1 MKRKIF
7 SKLLMGAFLI
17 ASVSSF
23 VSCKDYDD
31 DINNL
36 QKQIDAAA
44 LKADLNAL
52 QTNLAAQIAA
62 AQSAAERAQA
72 AAEAAAATANNAAT
86 KDALEAVKT
95 IASNAGTQAAQ
106 AIADAANAK
115 AAADAAQA
123 TANNAGTAAEKA
135 AADAAKAIA
144 DAAAAQNTANVAQ
157 TAAAAAQ
164 EAAKVAQTVADGA
177 NSKAADALKDA
188 ASALTGAAAAQETA
202 KAAQTAASSADA
214 TAKEAKA
221 TAETALASA
230 SNAAAQAAEALKSA
244 AAAEKAAEAAKY
256 NDEAV
261 KLLIAQAQASADAA
275 AQDAKDA
282 AEAAAAAVLAS
293 ASATEDA
300 AAAKAA
306 AAKIDEAIAEATK
319 AISEAGDAK
328 IKAAIAEVEAKIPA
342 DQSEAVKALQGELK
356 NLADTQ
362 AKLAT
367 AESLSTAVEE
377 LEGKLDAAVEE
388 AAAAATVAAVAAAAG
403 TFEAAFNE
411 LYSGVTSVELVA
423 SFSGWAEDDLVSFPL
438 GFTSSPYIDLNFIFG
453 KMKWTATFGDEETE
467 SGISETYGK
476 MEGFD
481 ADELIPYKEGD
492 DIRAKRALLVRVNPT
507 NATFTKDQVKFVNS
521 KLETLD
527 EIVEIGDPYR
537 YDGMI
542 TRGQESGLWV
552 IPVKVVDGT
561 TFNKF
566 NETVFYKGKDVEWN
580 AKTDYL
586 TSGDH
591 KGDLNIGPNASGT
604 YNWEQKLYAVAINNT
619 TDPEDAETPR
629 YVTST
634 FDIATVYEH
643 YTPATSINAYFE
655 WTNIKNEPDGAWI
668 SSVHNRWW
676 SDVSDAD
683 WDNGEPAG
691 SAGIWS
697 IDQKEA
703 YTLKNPEKR
712 WNVFGTG
719 DDRWKAGLV
728 TPTSAETTPHPLTAK
743 VWSSDWYNTTN
754 DGGDMRRNQPM
765 IDIADVGEVITVELP
780 TTLQKKFEYWYI
792 TYDFEANAVES
803 SPSEW
808 EAWKSYKDGISG
820 LYEMTAAAK
829 PIKLRINK
837 ETAFEDV
844 IGFRIWAVNYD
855 GSLGDPDGRA
865 FYVKVGDST
874 NKPSK
879 TAKAQFKAVSIAN
892 NLSAIANLNAK
903 NYTAE
908 DGFNV
913 SAVTDLA
920 DFGFESLALSK
931 NQGKTTVAKTDGKN
945 SAAVDVYWKLLDS
958 KGNLATNWKDIK
970 KLVVGVDGADL
981 NKIVDNATLDVIT
994 ISDKRGDAN
1003 NREVYSLKIQ
1013 AQKVLPD
1020 DEWVKKNYYDGKF
1033 TWHSDYD
1040 PVTNVMTIYPK
1051 PYVEKGGVQ
1060 VLYPV
1065 DLDPAADK
1073 VDFYW
1078 RGNGGTGAWN
1088 LWDIYDDPTYL
1099 DWTGSAPT
1107 LANAGLRQIQD
1118 YNYKPKDDAAAGL
1131 DMSLYFF
1138 EFKGLPTGLKN
1149 PATETYK
1156 TYWSAAA
1163 AKPKFGNNTFVA
1175 VKPEVIRTDK
1185 QASLYYTF
1193 TKVSTTYD
1201 SKTKT
1206 YTIKDHTPA
1215 VWNFTA
1221 SFKDALDLV
1230 ENRTGYAYM
1239 AYTEWVKNDL
1249 GAIMKKGTKY
1259 LNDNTLYI
1267 AWKNGTGGGTDFS
1280 LISDPTIS
1288 NTLELYSIA
1297 QTDCTYPGGINPET
1311 GWGWADEKEAQAFNP
1326 ALYKE
1331 DLKNV
1336 GTASDDITKLVYA
1349 YITESND
1356 VLATGINMAGTW
1368 SGAGLN
1374 YGAYSYFTAP
1384 FDPAYYSFDNPA
1396 TDKVVENAPTFE
1408 LTGEIATYLKID
1420 QKTAKA
1426 TALKAFKVGGISDPK
1441 RNIPGTLKMTGYDVF
1456 GKQHVIEIPVAIV
1469 FNF

>member
-44 LKADLNAL
+44 LKAELTTL

-62 AQSAAERAQA
+62 AQSAAQAAQA
-72 AAEAAAATANNAAT
+72 AAEKAQATANNAAT

-95 IASNAGTQAAQ
+95 LATAAGT
-106 AIADAANAK
+106 
-115 AAADAAQA
+115 
-123 TANNAGTAAEKA
+123 
-135 AADAAKAIA
+135 DAAKAIA
-144 DAAAAQNTANVAQ
+144 DAANAQNTADVAKSAATAAQ
-157 TAAAAAQ
+157 EAAAAAQ
-164 EAAKVAQTVADGA
+164 NVANGASDKAATALADAAKALATAEAANATATAA
-177 NSKAADALKDA
+177 NAT
-188 ASALTGAAAAQETA
+188 ASA
-202 KAAQTAASSADA
+202 ADA

-221 TAETALASA
+221 TADNAI
-230 SNAAAQAAEALKSA
+230 AAAGNATTQAADALKA
-244 AAAEKAAEAAKY
+244 AGEAKAAAEAAKY

-275 AQDAKDA
+275 AEDAKEA

-293 ASATEDA
+293 ASASDDA
-300 AAAKAA
+300 ATAKAA
-306 AAKIDEAIAEATK
+306 ATKAEETIKDAIANATK
-319 AISEAGDAK
+319 AIEEATDAK
-328 IKAAIAEVEAKIPA
+328 IKAAVAEAVAKIPS
-342 DQSEAVKALQGELK
+342 DQSAAVEALKGDLQT
-356 NLADTQ
+356 LAAAQ
-362 AKLAT
+362 EKLAT
-367 AESLSTAVEE
+367 AEGLSAAVEE
-377 LEGKLDAAVEE
+377 LEGKLEGAAD
-388 AAAAATVAAVAAAAG
+388 AAATAAVAAAAG
-403 TFEAAFNE
+403 TFKEAAAA
-411 LYSGVTSVELVA
+411 LYSAVTSVELVA

-438 GFTSSPYIDLNFIFG
+438 GFTSTPYIDLDFIYG
-453 KMKWTATFGDEETE
+453 KMKWTATFGDKETE
-467 SGISETYGK
+467 SGFSETSGK
-476 MEGFD
+476 IEGFD

-527 EIVEIGDPYR
+527 EIVEIGEPYR

-542 TRGQESGLWV
+542 TRGEESGLWV
-552 IPVKVVDGT
+552 LPVKVVDGT

-566 NETVFYKGKDVEWN
+566 NETVFYKGKDLEWN
-580 AKTDYL
+580 AKTDYI
-586 TSGDH
+586 TSGDY
-591 KGDLNIGPNASGT
+591 KGDLNIGNSATG

-643 YTPATSINAYFE
+643 YTPATYINAYFE
-655 WTNIKNEPDGAWI
+655 WTNIAKNPALEWI
-668 SSVHNRWW
+668 SDVHNRWCA
-676 SDVSDAD
+676 DVN
-683 WDNGEPAG
+683 NGEPAG

-697 IDQKEA
+697 VDQVEA
-703 YTLKNPEKR
+703 YTLKNPEKQ
-712 WNVFGTG
+712 WNIFATNS
-719 DDRWKAGLV
+719 DQWKAGLV
-728 TPTSAETTPHPLTAK
+728 TPTSAETNPHPLKAAVKGT
-743 VWSSDWYNTTN
+743 DYYNTVN
-754 DGGDMRRNQPM
+754 HNADQRRSKPM
-765 IDIADVGEVITVELP
+765 IDIADVGEVITVTLP
-780 TTLQKKFEYWYI
+780 TALQKKFEYWYI
-792 TYDFEANAVES
+792 TYDFQLNAVES

-808 EAWKSYKDGISG
+808 EAWKSYMDGITG
-820 LYEMTAAAK
+820 LYEMTPAAK

-879 TAKAQFKAVSIAN
+879 TAKAQFKAVSITN
-892 NLSAIANLNAK
+892 NLGAIANLNAK
-903 NYTAE
+903 NYTDK

-913 SAVTDLA
+913 SAVTDLP
-920 DFGFESLALSK
+920 DYGFESLALSK
-931 NQGKTTVAKTDGKN
+931 NQGVTPVSAKDGKN
-945 SAAVDVYWKLLDS
+945 SAAVNVYWKLLDS

-970 KLVVGVDGADL
+970 KLVVGVDGSDL
-981 NKIVDNATLDVIT
+981 NKIVDDATLDVTTIT
-994 ISDKRGDAN
+994 DKRGDAN
-1003 NREVYSLKIQ
+1003 NREVYTLKIQ
-1013 AQKVLPD
+1013 AQKVLPQNP
-1020 DEWVKKNYYDGKF
+1020 WVKENYYDNKF

-1040 PVTNVMTIYPK
+1040 PISNVMTIYPK
-1051 PYVEKGGVQ
+1051 PYKEVAGVQ
-1060 VLYPV
+1060 VLRPV
-1065 DLDPAADK
+1065 DLDAAADK

-1099 DWTGSAPT
+1099 DWNGTINT
-1107 LANAGLRQIQD
+1107 DLANAGLRQIQD
-1118 YNYKPKDDAAAGL
+1118 YNYKPKDDAASGL

-1138 EFKGLPTGLKN
+1138 EFDGMPTGIKES
-1149 PATETYK
+1149 ASEKYK
-1156 TYWSAAA
+1156 TYWTAAA

-1185 QASLYYTF
+1185 QAHLFYTF

-1201 SKTKT
+1201 SKTKA
-1206 YTIKDHTPA
+1206 YTIKDHTVS
-1215 VWNFTA
+1215 VWDFTA

-1230 ENRTGYAYM
+1230 DNTTKYAYM
-1239 AYTEWVKNDL
+1239 TYTEWEKNSL
-1249 GAIMKKGTKY
+1249 GAIQKKGTQFVM
-1259 LNDNTLYI
+1259 DNTLYI
-1267 AWKNGTGGGTDFS
+1267 AWKNGAGSGTDFS

-1288 NTLELYSIA
+1288 NNFALYRIGLS
-1297 QTDCTYPGGINPET
+1297 DCTYPSGINPET
-1311 GWGWADEKEAQAFNP
+1311 GAVWANQDEAYSFNP
-1326 ALYKE
+1326 ALYKK
-1331 DLKNV
+1331 DYTNV
-1336 GTASDDITKLVYA
+1336 GTVSDDITKLVFA
-1349 YITESND
+1349 MITESND

-1374 YGAYSYFTAP
+1374 YGAYTNYTAP

-1420 QKTAKA
+1420 QKTSTA

-1441 RNIPGTLKMTGYDVF
+1441 RNIPGNLKITGYDVF
-1456 GKQHVIEIPVAIV
+1456 GKKHEISVPVEIV

>member
-44 LKADLNAL
+44 LKAELTTL

-62 AQSAAERAQA
+62 AQSAAQAAQA
-72 AAEAAAATANNAAT
+72 AAEKAQATANNAAT

-95 IASNAGTQAAQ
+95 LATAAGT
-106 AIADAANAK
+106 
-115 AAADAAQA
+115 
-123 TANNAGTAAEKA
+123 
-135 AADAAKAIA
+135 DAAKAIA
-144 DAAAAQNTANVAQ
+144 DAANAQNTADVAKSAATAAQ
-157 TAAAAAQ
+157 EAAAAAQ
-164 EAAKVAQTVADGA
+164 NVANGASDKAATALADAAK
-177 NSKAADALKDA
+177 ALATAEA
-188 ASALTGAAAAQETA
+188 ASATA
-202 KAAQTAASSADA
+202 TAANATASAADA

-221 TAETALASA
+221 TADNAI
-230 SNAAAQAAEALKSA
+230 AAAGNATTQAADAVKAAGEAKA
-244 AAAEKAAEAAKY
+244 AAEAAKY

-300 AAAKAA
+300 ATAKEAAAKAEETI
-306 AAKIDEAIAEATK
+306 KDAIANATK
-319 AISEAGDAK
+319 AIEEATDAK
-328 IKAAIAEVEAKIPA
+328 IKAAVAEAVAKIPS
-342 DQSEAVKALQGELK
+342 DQSAAVEALKGDLQT
-356 NLADTQ
+356 LAAAQ
-362 AKLAT
+362 EKLAT
-367 AESLSTAVEE
+367 AEGLSAAVSE
-377 LEGKLDAAVEE
+377 LEGKLEGAAD
-388 AAAAATVAAVAAAAG
+388 AAATAAAAAAAG
-403 TFEAAFNE
+403 TFKEAAAA
-411 LYSGVTSVELVA
+411 LYSAVTSVELVS
-423 SFSGWAEDDLVSFPL
+423 SFSGWSEEDVTTFPL
-438 GFTSSPYIDLNFIFG
+438 GFSTTTGVAGIDLNFFFG
-453 KMKWTATFGDEETE
+453 KMKWTAKFGDNETE

-481 ADELIPYKEGD
+481 ADEIIAYTKD
-492 DIRAKRALLVRVNPT
+492 KDIRAKQALLVRVNPT

-527 EIVEIGDPYR
+527 EIVEIGEPYR

-552 IPVKVVDGT
+552 VPVKVVDGT

-566 NETVFYKGKDVEWN
+566 NETVFYKGKDAEWN
-580 AKTDYL
+580 KNTDYI
-586 TSGDH
+586 TAGDY
-591 KGDLNIGPNASGT
+591 KGDLNIGNALTGYS
-604 YNWEQKLYAVAINNT
+604 WDQKLYAIAINNT

-643 YTPATSINAYFE
+643 YTPETYIDADFA
-655 WTNIKNEPDGAWI
+655 WTNVAKKASTANI
-668 SSVHNRWW
+668 SNVHNRWW
-676 SDVSDAD
+676 RDVSDLTGA
-683 WDNGEPAG
+683 WGEKHDNGEPAG

-697 IDQKEA
+697 IDQLEA
-703 YTLKNPEKR
+703 YTLKNPEKC
-712 WNVFGTG
+712 WYVFGTS

-728 TPTSAETTPHPLTAK
+728 TPTSAETNPHPLKAN
-743 VWSSDWYNTTN
+743 VW
-754 DGGDMRRNQPM
+754 GGDWFNTRNDNADQRRDQPM
-765 IDIADVGEVITVELP
+765 IDIADVGEVITVTLP
-780 TTLQKKFEYWYI
+780 RYLQMKFEYWYI
-792 TYDFEANAVES
+792 TYDFQANAVES

-808 EAWKSYKDGISG
+808 EAWKSYKDGITG
-820 LYEMTAAAK
+820 LYEMTAASK

-879 TAKAQFKAVSIAN
+879 TAKAEFKAVSITN
-892 NLSAIANLNAK
+892 NLGAIANLNAK
-903 NYTAE
+903 NYTDK

-920 DFGFESLALSK
+920 DYGFESLALSK
-931 NQGKTTVAKTDGKN
+931 NQGVETVAAKDGKN
-945 SAAVDVYWKLLDS
+945 SAAVKVYWKLLDS

-970 KLVVGVDGADL
+970 KLVVGVDGSDL

-1013 AQKVLPD
+1013 AQKVLPQNP
-1020 DEWVKKNYYDGKF
+1020 WVKENYYDNKF

-1040 PVTNVMTIYPK
+1040 PVSNVMTIYPK
-1051 PYVEKGGVQ
+1051 PYKELAGVQ
-1060 VLYPV
+1060 VLRPV
-1065 DLDPAADK
+1065 DLDAAADK

-1088 LWDIYDDPTYL
+1088 LWDIYDDATYL
-1099 DWTGSAPT
+1099 DWLYGTGATGTTT

-1118 YNYKPKDDAAAGL
+1118 YNYKPKDDAASGL

-1138 EFKGLPTGLKN
+1138 EFDGMPTGIKES
-1149 PATETYK
+1149 ASEKYK

-1185 QASLYYTF
+1185 QAHLFYTF

-1201 SKTKT
+1201 SKTKA
-1206 YTIKDHTPA
+1206 YTVKDHTVS
-1215 VWNFTA
+1215 VWDFTA

-1230 ENRTGYAYM
+1230 NTFTNYEVMY
-1239 AYTEWVKNDL
+1239 YTEWYKNSL
-1249 GAIMKKGTKY
+1249 GIISSKGTKY
-1259 LNDNTLYI
+1259 LEDNTLYV
-1267 AWKNGTGGGTDFS
+1267 AWKNGTGGGTDFRTILS
-1280 LISDPTIS
+1280 PTVS
-1288 NTLELYSIA
+1288 NAFELYQLASVDY
-1297 QTDCTYPGGINPET
+1297 TWPSGINPET
-1311 GWGWADEKEAQAFNP
+1311 GVAYTATEKEASQAFDPSTFKPN
-1326 ALYKE
+1326 YS
-1331 DLKNV
+1331 
-1336 GTASDDITKLVYA
+1336 TFSIASDDITKLVKA
-1349 YITESND
+1349 YVNESDN
-1356 VLATGINMAGTW
+1356 VLATGVNFAGTW

-1374 YGAYSYFTAP
+1374 YAAGVSVP
-1384 FDPAYYSFDNPA
+1384 FNPAYYSFDNPA
-1396 TDKVVENAPTFE
+1396 TDKVVENSMKFE
-1408 LTGEIATYLKID
+1408 LTGDIATYLKID
-1420 QKTAKA
+1420 DA
-1426 TALKAFKVGGISDPK
+1426 TSTPNAMKVFKVGGISEPTVLIHG
-1441 RNIPGTLKMTGYDVF
+1441 NLKMTGYDVF
-1456 GKQHVIEIPVAIV
+1456 GKKHEFNIPVAIV
-1469 FNF
+1469 PNF

>member
-1 MKRKIF
+1 
-7 SKLLMGAFLI
+7 MGAFLI

-44 LKADLNAL
+44 LKAELTTL

-62 AQSAAERAQA
+62 AQSAAQAAQA
-72 AAEAAAATANNAAT
+72 AAEKAQATANNAAT

-95 IASNAGTQAAQ
+95 LATAAGT
-106 AIADAANAK
+106 
-115 AAADAAQA
+115 
-123 TANNAGTAAEKA
+123 
-135 AADAAKAIA
+135 DAAKAIA
-144 DAAAAQNTANVAQ
+144 DAANAQNTADVAKS
-157 TAAAAAQ
+157 AAAAAQ
-164 EAAKVAQTVADGA
+164 EAA
-177 NSKAADALKDA
+177 
-188 ASALTGAAAAQETA
+188 AAAQNVANGASDKAATALADAA
-202 KAAQTAASSADA
+202 KALATAEAANATATAANTAATAADA

-221 TAETALASA
+221 TATQAI
-230 SNAAAQAAEALKSA
+230 AAAGNATTQAADAVKAAGEAKA
-244 AAAEKAAEAAKY
+244 AAEAAKY

-275 AQDAKDA
+275 AEDAKEA

-293 ASATEDA
+293 AEASEDA
-300 AAAKAA
+300 ATAKTAAAKAEETIA
-306 AAKIDEAIAEATK
+306 NAIAEATK
-319 AISEAGDAK
+319 AIEEATDAK
-328 IKAAIAEVEAKIPA
+328 IKAAVAEAVAKIPS
-342 DQSEAVKALQGELK
+342 DQSAAVEALKGDLQT
-356 NLADTQ
+356 LAAAQ
-362 AKLAT
+362 EKLAT
-367 AESLSTAVEE
+367 AEGLSAAVEE
-377 LEGKLDAAVEE
+377 LEGKLEGAAD
-388 AAAAATVAAVAAAAG
+388 AAATAAVAAAAG
-403 TFEAAFNE
+403 TFKEAAAA
-411 LYSGVTSVELVA
+411 LYSAVTSVELVA

-438 GFTSSPYIDLNFIFG
+438 GFTSTPYIDLNFIFG
-453 KMKWTATFGDEETE
+453 KMKWTATFGDKETE
-467 SGISETYGK
+467 NGFSETSGK

-507 NATFTKDQVKFVNS
+507 NATFTKEQVKFVNS

-527 EIVEIGDPYR
+527 EIVEIGEPYR

-542 TRGQESGLWV
+542 TRGEESGLWV

-566 NETVFYKGKDVEWN
+566 NETVFYKGKDLEWN
-580 AKTDYL
+580 AKTDYI
-586 TSGDH
+586 TSGDY
-591 KGDLNIGPNASGT
+591 KGDLNTALFD
-604 YNWEQKLYAVAINNT
+604 QKLYAVAINNT

-643 YTPATSINAYFE
+643 YTPATYINAYFE
-655 WTNIKNEPDGAWI
+655 WTNIAKNPAGAWI
-668 SSVHNRWW
+668 SDVHNRWCA
-676 SDVSDAD
+676 DVN
-683 WDNGEPAG
+683 NGEPAG

-697 IDQKEA
+697 VDQEEA
-703 YTLKNPEKR
+703 YTLKNPEKE
-712 WNVFGTG
+712 WNIFATNS
-719 DDRWKAGLV
+719 DQWKAGLV
-728 TPTSAETTPHPLTAK
+728 TPTSAETNPHPLKAAVKGT
-743 VWSSDWYNTTN
+743 DYFNTKN
-754 DGGDMRRNQPM
+754 HNADQRRNKAM
-765 IDIADVGEVITVELP
+765 IDIADVGEVITVTLP
-780 TTLQKKFEYWYI
+780 TILQQKFEYWYI
-792 TYDFEANAVES
+792 TYDFQLNAVES

-808 EAWKSYKDGISG
+808 EAWKSYMDGISG
-820 LYEMTAAAK
+820 LYEMTPAAK

-879 TAKAQFKAVSIAN
+879 TAKAEFKAVSITN
-892 NLSAIANLNAK
+892 NLGAIANLNAK
-903 NYTAE
+903 NYTDK

-920 DFGFESLALSK
+920 DYGFESLALSK
-931 NQGKTTVAKTDGKN
+931 NQGVETVAAKDGKN
-945 SAAVDVYWKLLDS
+945 SAAVKVYWKLLDS

-970 KLVVGVDGADL
+970 KLVVGVDGSDL

-1003 NREVYSLKIQ
+1003 NREVYTLKIQ
-1013 AQKVLPD
+1013 AQKVLPVNP
-1020 DEWVKKNYYDGKF
+1020 WVKENYYDNKF

-1040 PVTNVMTIYPK
+1040 PISNVMTIYPK
-1051 PYVEKGGVQ
+1051 PYKEVAGVQ
-1060 VLYPV
+1060 VLRPV
-1065 DLDPAADK
+1065 DLDAAADK

-1099 DWTGSAPT
+1099 DWNGTINT
-1107 LANAGLRQIQD
+1107 DLANAGIRQIQD
-1118 YNYKPKDDAAAGL
+1118 YNYKPKDDAASGL

-1138 EFKGLPTGLKN
+1138 EFDGMPTGIKES
-1149 PATETYK
+1149 ASEKYK
-1156 TYWSAAA
+1156 TYWTAAA

-1185 QASLYYTF
+1185 QAHLFYTF

-1201 SKTKT
+1201 SKTKA
-1206 YTIKDHTPA
+1206 YTIKDHTVS
-1215 VWNFTA
+1215 VWDFTA

-1230 ENRTGYAYM
+1230 ENTTTYNYM
-1239 AYTEWVKNDL
+1239 AYTEWEKNGL
-1249 GAIMKKGTKY
+1249 GAIQKKGTKY
-1259 LNDNTLYI
+1259 VTDNTLYI
-1267 AWKNGTGGGTDFS
+1267 AWKNGSGAGTDFS

-1288 NTLELYSIA
+1288 NTLELYRIGVS
-1297 QTDCTYPGGINPET
+1297 DYTYPGGINPET
-1311 GWGWADEKEAQAFNP
+1311 GAAWASQEEAYSFNP
-1326 ALYKE
+1326 ALYQK
-1331 DLKNV
+1331 DYTIV
-1336 GTASDDITKLVYA
+1336 GIASDDITKLVYS

-1356 VLATGINMAGTW
+1356 VLATGVNMAGTW

-1374 YGAYSYFTAP
+1374 YATPATVP

-1408 LTGEIATYLKID
+1408 LSGEITTYLKID
-1420 QKTAKA
+1420 QKTSTA

-1456 GKQHVIEIPVAIV
+1456 GKKHEINIPVAIV

>member
-44 LKADLNAL
+44 LKAELTTL

-62 AQSAAERAQA
+62 AQSAAQAAQA
-72 AAEAAAATANNAAT
+72 AAEKAQATANNAAT
-86 KDALEAVKT
+86 KDALDAVKT
-95 IASNAGTQAAQ
+95 IASNAGASAAQ
-106 AIADAANAK
+106 AISDAANAK

-135 AADAAKAIA
+135 ATDAAKAIA

-164 EAAKVAQTVADGA
+164 KAAEVAQAAADGA
-177 NSKAADALKDA
+177 STNATKALADA
-188 ASALTGAAAAQETA
+188 ASALSGAAAAQEAA
-202 KAAQTAASSADA
+202 KAAQTTASSADA

-221 TAETALASA
+221 TADNAI
-230 SNAAAQAAEALKSA
+230 AAAGAATTQAAEAVA
-244 AAAEKAAEAAKY
+244 AANAAKVAAEAAKY

-275 AQDAKDA
+275 AKDAKDA

-300 AAAKAA
+300 AAAKEA
-306 AAKIDEAIAEATK
+306 AAKIDEAIATATEAIEK
-319 AISEAGDAK
+319 AADAK
-328 IKAAIAEVEAKIPA
+328 IKAAVAEVEAKIPA
-342 DQSEAVKALQGELK
+342 DESEAVKALQGELK
-356 NLADTQ
+356 NLADAQ

-377 LEGKLDAAVEE
+377 LEGKLDTAVEE

-423 SFSGWAEDDLVSFPL
+423 SFSGSAEDDLVSFPL
-438 GFTSSPYIDLNFIFG
+438 GFTSNPFIDLNFIFG
-453 KMKWTATFGDEETE
+453 KMKWTATFGDKETE
-467 SGISETYGK
+467 SGFSETSGK
-476 MEGFD
+476 IEGFD

-507 NATFTKDQVKFVNS
+507 NATFTKDQIKLVNS

-527 EIVEIGDPYR
+527 EIVEIGEPYR

-542 TRGQESGLWV
+542 TRGEESGLWV
-552 IPVKVVDGT
+552 VPVKVVDGT

-566 NETVFYKGKDVEWN
+566 NETVFYKGKDAEWN
-580 AKTDYL
+580 AKTDYI
-586 TSGDH
+586 TSGDY
-591 KGDLNIGPNASGT
+591 KGDLNIGTSGAYT
-604 YNWEQKLYAVAINNT
+604 WEQKLYAVAINNT

-655 WTNIKNEPDGAWI
+655 WTNIKKNPTLEWI
-668 SSVHNRWW
+668 SDVHNRWC
-676 SDVSDAD
+676 SDVN
-683 WDNGEPAG
+683 NGEPVG

-697 IDQKEA
+697 IDQEEA
-703 YTLKNPEKR
+703 YTLKNPEKA
-712 WNVFGTG
+712 WNIWGTST
-719 DDRWKAGLV
+719 DQFKAGLV
-728 TPTSAETTPHPLTAK
+728 TPTSAETTPHPLKAAVKGTDYFNTKNDA
-743 VWSSDWYNTTN
+743 SDY
-754 DGGDMRRNQPM
+754 RRSKAM
-765 IDIADVGEVITVELP
+765 IDIADVGEVITVTLP
-780 TTLQKKFEYWYI
+780 TNLQKKFEYWYI
-792 TYDFEANAVES
+792 TYDFQLNAVES

-808 EAWKSYKDGISG
+808 EAWKSYMDGISG
-820 LYEMTAAAK
+820 IYEMTPAAK

-892 NLSAIANLNAK
+892 NLGAIANLNAK
-903 NYTAE
+903 NYTDK

-920 DFGFESLALSK
+920 DYGFESLALSK
-931 NQGKTTVAKTDGKN
+931 NQGVETVASKDGSN
-945 SAAVDVYWKLLDS
+945 NGAVKVYWKLLDG

-970 KLVVGVDGADL
+970 KLVVGVDGTDL

-1003 NREVYSLKIQ
+1003 NREVYTLKIQ
-1013 AQKVLPD
+1013 AQKVLPQNP
-1020 DEWVKKNYYDGKF
+1020 WVKENYYDNKF

-1040 PVTNVMTIYPK
+1040 PISETMTIYPK
-1051 PYVEKGGVQ
+1051 PYKAVGGVQ
-1060 VLYPV
+1060 PLYPV
-1065 DLDPAADK
+1065 DLNAAADK

-1088 LWDIYDDPTYL
+1088 LWDLYDDPTYL
-1099 DWTGSAPT
+1099 DWNGTINT
-1107 LANAGLRQIQD
+1107 DLANAGLRQIQD

-1138 EFKGLPTGLKN
+1138 EFDGMPTGIKES
-1149 PATETYK
+1149 ASEKYK
-1156 TYWSAAA
+1156 TYWTAAA

-1185 QASLYYTF
+1185 KAHLFYTF

-1201 SKTKT
+1201 SKTKA
-1206 YTIKDHTPA
+1206 YDVKDHTVS
-1215 VWNFTA
+1215 VWDFTA

-1230 ENRTGYAYM
+1230 DTKTDYIYM
-1239 AYTEWVKNDL
+1239 SYTEYEKNPL
-1249 GAIMKKGTKY
+1249 GAIQKKGIKY
-1259 LNDNTLYI
+1259 VTDNTLYI
-1267 AWKNGTGGGTDFS
+1267 AWKNGSGAGTDFS

-1288 NTLELYSIA
+1288 NTLELYRIG
-1297 QTDCTYPGGINPET
+1297 TNDCTYPGGINPET
-1311 GWGWADEKEAQAFNP
+1311 GAAWANQEEAYSFNP
-1326 ALYKE
+1326 ALYKK
-1331 DLKNV
+1331 DYTNV
-1336 GTASDDITKLVYA
+1336 GIASDDITKLVYA
-1349 YITESND
+1349 CISESNE
-1356 VLATGINMAGTW
+1356 VLATGVNMAGTY

-1374 YGAYSYFTAP
+1374 YGAYNWDMAP

-1408 LTGEIATYLKID
+1408 LSGEITTYLKID
-1420 QKTAKA
+1420 QKTSTA

-1441 RNIPGTLKMTGYDVF
+1441 RNIKGNLIIKGYDVF
-1456 GKQHVIEIPVAIV
+1456 GKDHKITIPVEIV

>member
-1 MKRKIF
+1 
-7 SKLLMGAFLI
+7 MGAFLI

-44 LKADLNAL
+44 LKAELTTL

-62 AQSAAERAQA
+62 AQSAAQAAQA
-72 AAEAAAATANNAAT
+72 AAEKAQATANNAAT

-95 IASNAGTQAAQ
+95 L
-106 AIADAANAK
+106 
-115 AAADAAQA
+115 A
-123 TANNAGTAAEKA
+123 TAAGS
-135 AADAAKAIA
+135 DAAKAIA
-144 DAAAAQNTANVAQ
+144 DAANAQNTADVAKSAATAAQ
-157 TAAAAAQ
+157 EAAAAAQ
-164 EAAKVAQTVADGA
+164 NVANGASDKAATALADAAKALATAEAANATATAA
-177 NSKAADALKDA
+177 NAT
-188 ASALTGAAAAQETA
+188 ASA
-202 KAAQTAASSADA
+202 ADA

-221 TAETALASA
+221 TADNAI
-230 SNAAAQAAEALKSA
+230 AAAGNATTQAAEALKA
-244 AAAEKAAEAAKY
+244 AGEAKAAAEAAKY

-261 KLLIAQAQASADAA
+261 KILIAQAQASADAA

-293 ASATEDA
+293 ASASEDA
-300 AAAKAA
+300 TTAKAA
-306 AAKIDEAIAEATK
+306 AAKAEETIATAIAEATK
-319 AISEAGDAK
+319 AIEEATDAK
-328 IKAAIAEVEAKIPA
+328 IKAAVAEVIA
-342 DQSEAVKALQGELK
+342 DQVKVDGSQDAAQTAAIEKLQGDLQV
-356 NLADTQ
+356 LASAQ
-362 AKLAT
+362 EKLAT
-367 AESLSTAVEE
+367 AEGLSAAVSE
-377 LEGKLDAAVEE
+377 LEGKLEGAAD
-388 AAAAATVAAVAAAAG
+388 AAATAAAAAAAG
-403 TFEAAFNE
+403 TFKEAAAA
-411 LYSGVTSVELVA
+411 LYSAVTSVELVA

-438 GFTSSPYIDLNFIFG
+438 GFTSTPYIDLDFIYG
-453 KMKWTATFGDEETE
+453 KMKWTATFGDKETE
-467 SGISETYGK
+467 SGFSETSGK

-527 EIVEIGDPYR
+527 EIVEIGEPYR

-542 TRGQESGLWV
+542 TRGEESGLWV

-566 NETVFYKGKDVEWN
+566 NETVFYKGKDLEWN
-580 AKTDYL
+580 AKTDYI
-586 TSGDH
+586 TAGDY
-591 KGDLNIGPNASGT
+591 KGDLNIGTSGAYT
-604 YNWEQKLYAVAINNT
+604 WEQKLYAVAINNT

-643 YTPATSINAYFE
+643 YTPATYINAYFE
-655 WTNIKNEPDGAWI
+655 WTNVAKNPAGKWI
-668 SSVHNRWW
+668 SDVHNRWCD
-676 SDVSDAD
+676 DVN
-683 WDNGEPAG
+683 NGEPTG
-691 SAGIWS
+691 SEGIWS
-697 IDQKEA
+697 VDQEEA
-703 YTLKNPEKR
+703 YTLKNPEKI
-712 WNVFGTG
+712 WSIFATSS
-719 DDRWKAGLV
+719 DEWKKGLV
-728 TPTSAETTPHPLTAK
+728 TPTSAETNPHPLKATLAYG
-743 VWSSDWYNTTN
+743 DNYNTKN
-754 DGGDMRRNQPM
+754 ASGKPAVVGIYGDYRRDQAM
-765 IDIADVGEVITVELP
+765 IDIADVGEVITVSLP
-780 TTLQKKFEYWYI
+780 TWLQKKFEYWYI
-792 TYDFEANAVES
+792 TYDFQLNAVES

-808 EAWKSYKDGISG
+808 EAWKSYMDGISG

-879 TAKAQFKAVSIAN
+879 TAKAEFKAVSIKN
-892 NLSAIANLNAK
+892 DLTKVANLNAK
-903 NYTAE
+903 GFTAE

-920 DFGFESLALSK
+920 DYGFESLALSK
-931 NQGKTTVAKTDGKN
+931 NEGVEPVAAKDGKN
-945 SAAVDVYWKLLDS
+945 SAQVNVYWKLLDS

-970 KLVVGVDGADL
+970 KLVVGVDGSDV
-981 NKIVDNATLDVIT
+981 NKIVDGATLDVIT

-1003 NREVYSLKIQ
+1003 NREVYTLKIQ
-1013 AQKVLPD
+1013 AQKVLPQKT
-1020 DEWVKKNYYDGKF
+1020 WVKENYYDNKF

-1040 PVTNVMTIYPK
+1040 PISNVMTIYPK
-1051 PYVEKGGVQ
+1051 PYKAVGGVEA
-1060 VLYPV
+1060 LHPV
-1065 DLDPAADK
+1065 DLDAAANK

-1099 DWTGSAPT
+1099 DWNGTINT
-1107 LANAGLRQIQD
+1107 DLANAGLRQIQD
-1118 YNYKPKDDAAAGL
+1118 YNYKPKDDAASGL

-1138 EFKGLPTGLKN
+1138 EFDGMPTGIKES
-1149 PATETYK
+1149 ASEKYK
-1156 TYWSAAA
+1156 TYWTAAA

-1185 QASLYYTF
+1185 KAHLFYTF

-1201 SKTKT
+1201 SKTKA
-1206 YTIKDHTPA
+1206 YDVKDHTVS
-1215 VWNFTA
+1215 VWDFTA

-1230 ENRTGYAYM
+1230 ENRTEYTYM
-1239 AYTEWVKNDL
+1239 SYTEWEKNGL
-1249 GAIMKKGTKY
+1249 GAIQKKGTQVV
-1259 LNDNTLYI
+1259 NDKTLYI
-1267 AWKNGTGGGTDFS
+1267 AWKNGSGAGTDFS

-1288 NTLELYSIA
+1288 NTLELYRLA
-1297 QTDCTYPGGINPET
+1297 KVDCTYPGGINPET
-1311 GWGWADEKEAQAFNP
+1311 GAAWANKEEAYTFNP
-1326 ALYKE
+1326 ALYEK
-1331 DLKNV
+1331 DYTNV
-1336 GTASDDITKLVYA
+1336 GVASDDITKLVYA
-1349 YITESND
+1349 QITESND
-1356 VLATGINMAGTW
+1356 VLATGVNMAGTW

-1374 YGAYSYFTAP
+1374 YATSAGVA

-1408 LTGEIATYLKID
+1408 LSGEITTYLKID
-1420 QKTAKA
+1420 QKTSTA

-1441 RNIPGTLKMTGYDVF
+1441 RNISGNLKITGYDVF
-1456 GKQHVIEIPVAIV
+1456 GKKHEINIPVAIV